1 MNTKARV
8 PDPGR
13 AIAGVAILAAGV
25 VLLIFQLT
33 GHDLDIGT
41 LWPLIV
47 VGVGLSRFVD
57 FSDGEKGR
65 HRGSGMVTML
75 VGCWLLINTL
85 GLFDLTYRDSW
96 PLLVILLGLARLFAA
111 SGRGFGVV
119 MILVG
124 AWFLARNLGVWDV
137 ELNKVWPILIIVVG
151 ISIVWKALTTGRLPR
166 HEEVN
171 DDGTR

>member
-8 PDPGR
+8 PDRGR
-13 AIAGVAILAAGV
+13 VIAGFAILAAGV

-33 GHDLDIGT
+33 GRDLDFGR

-47 VGVGLSRFVD
+47 IGVGLAGFVD
-57 FSDGEKGR
+57 KEEGR
-65 HRGSGMVTML
+65 RRGSGMVTML
-75 VGCWLLINTL
+75 VGSWLLINTL

-124 AWFLARNLGVWDV
+124 AWFLARNLDLWDAD
-137 ELNKVWPILIIVVG
+137 LNKVWPILIIVFG
-151 ISIVWKALTTGRLPR
+151 ISIVWKAFTTSRLPR
-166 HEEVN
+166 HEEVS
-171 DDGTR
+171 DDGAR

>member
-1 MNTKARV
+1 MKARV
-8 PDPGR
+8 PDRGR
-13 AIAGVAILAAGV
+13 VIAGFAILAAGV

-33 GHDLDIGT
+33 GRDLDFGR

-47 VGVGLSRFVD
+47 IGVGLAGFVD
-57 FSDGEKGR
+57 TEAGR
-65 HRGSGMVTML
+65 RRGSGVVTML
-75 VGCWLLINTL
+75 VGSWLLINTL

-111 SGRGFGVV
+111 GGRGFGVV

-124 AWFLARNLGVWDV
+124 AWFLARNLDLWDV
-137 ELNKVWPILIIVVG
+137 ELGKVWPILIVAVG
-151 ISIVWKALTTGRLPR
+151 ISIVWKAFTTSRLPR
-166 HEEVN
+166 QEEVN

>member
-65 HRGSGMVTML
+65 RRGSGMLIML

-85 GLFDLTYRDSW
+85 GLFDLTYQDSW
-96 PLLVILLGLARLFAA
+96 PLLLIFLGLGRVFVTD
-111 SGRGFGVV
+111 GRGFGAL

-124 AWFLARNLGVWDV
+124 AWFLARNLGLWDAD
-137 ELNKVWPILIIVVG
+137 LNKVWPILIIVVG
-151 ISIVWKALTTGRLPR
+151 ISIVWKAFTTNRLPR
-166 HEEVN
+166 HEEVS
-171 DDGTR
+171 DDGAR

>member
-8 PDPGR
+8 PDRGQVF
-13 AIAGVAILAAGV
+13 AGVAILATGV
-25 VLLIFQLT
+25 ALLIFQLT
-33 GHDLDIGT
+33 GRDLDLGT

-47 VGVGLSRFVD
+47 VGVGLTGFVD
-57 FSDGEKGR
+57 RENGR
-65 HRGSGMVTML
+65 RRGSGIVIML

-85 GLFDLTYRDSW
+85 GLFDLTYQDSW
-96 PLLVILLGLARLFAA
+96 PLLLILLGLGRLLTGD
-111 SGRGFGVV
+111 GRGFGVLL
-119 MILVG
+119 ILVG
-124 AWFLARNLGVWDV
+124 AWFLARNLDLWDV
-137 ELNKVWPILIIVVG
+137 ELGKTWPILIILFG

>member
-8 PDPGR
+8 PDRGR
-13 AIAGVAILAAGV
+13 VIAGVAILAAGV

-33 GHDLDIGT
+33 GHDLDFGT

-47 VGVGLSRFVD
+47 VGVGLTRFL
-57 FSDGEKGR
+57 DGEDGR
-65 HRGSGMVTML
+65 RRRSGMVIML

-85 GLFDLTYRDSW
+85 GLFGLTYQDSW
-96 PLLVILLGLARLFAA
+96 PLLLILLGLGRLFAA
-111 SGRGFGVV
+111 DGRGFGVLL
-119 MILVG
+119 ILVG
-124 AWFLARNLGVWDV
+124 AWFQARNLDLWDV
-137 ELNKVWPILIIVVG
+137 ELNRVWPILIIVVG
-151 ISIVWKALTTGRLPR
+151 ISIVWKALTAGRLPR

>member
-8 PDPGR
+8 PDRGR
-13 AIAGVAILAAGV
+13 VIAGVAILAAGV
-25 VLLIFQLT
+25 ALLIFQLT
-33 GHDLDIGT
+33 GRDLGFGT

-47 VGVGLSRFVD
+47 VGVGLTGFVD
-57 FSDGEKGR
+57 AEDGR
-65 HRGSGMVTML
+65 RRGSGMVTML

-85 GLFDLTYRDSW
+85 GLFDLTYQDSW
-96 PLLVILLGLARLFAA
+96 PLLLIFLGLARLFA
-111 SGRGFGVV
+111 SDGRGFGAL

-124 AWFLARNLGVWDV
+124 AWFLARNFGLWDAD
-137 ELNKVWPILIIVVG
+137 LNKVWPILIIVVG